1 MEVAPDKQNL
11 DRVFANTTFLID
23 FYQRDYRWTDEQVMR
38 LLDDVFFRFNDTYLR
53 LRHLDPSKETIAS
66 RYPWYYLNTYVT
78 NKVDG
83 NVYVVDGQQR
93 LTTISLI
100 LFKLRHI
107 GKAFESQL
115 VPWIDSKIAGYA
127 GFDRQFWMNHAD
139 NKPVQQAL
147 YDGQD
152 SHLNGTKG
160 ITAKNMVK
168 NYETISNWLDRELI
182 NKHIFET
189 FVFYFLD
196 RLVLIELSVEQT
208 DVPMLFEAINDRGM
222 RLRPHEILKG
232 KLLGQIDKREL
243 REDGYNE
250 LWERQ
255 AAKINSF
262 NEDQL
267 DDFFR
272 FYLKSK
278 FANTRREGQRFDG
291 DYHRE
296 MFAPDMDHNLGLS
309 HAPAKVKCFLKGEF
323 LYFSN
328 LYEKVLSNYRNR
340 NEEFV
345 HLNYSNLLDLDA
357 PFLLILS
364 ACNENDHDEDNKI
377 QEISYEIDRYFSLL
391 QLQNAYDSNDF
402 QDSLYEISKAI
413 REQPVEKFRCVFD
426 SQLKSAIA
434 ARRNVD
440 DAEPLSYASFKQ
452 IGINLYAR
460 FKRYFFARIEDFLAC
475 EMNLEMKHA
484 IRDLVT
490 RTGPKTGFHV
500 EHILSWND
508 NNLELFENDEDYF
521 EQERNRLGGILL
533 LKGRDNISSG
543 NETYSEKLKTYANTL
558 YWNQT
563 LRHDEYK
570 SKLDMT
576 AFIERYNLDM
586 QALDQFGPSELERRH
601 KLLFEMVKIIWR

>member
-23 FYQRDYRWTDEQVMR
+23 FYQRDYRWADEQVMR

-107 GKAFESQL
+107 GKAFDSQL
-115 VPWIDSKIAGYA
+115 VPWIDSKIAGHS
-127 GFDRQFWMNHAD
+127 GFDSQFWMNDAD
-139 NKPVQQAL
+139 NKSVQQAL

-152 SHLNGTKG
+152 FHLNGENG
-160 ITAKNMVK
+160 ITAKNMVN
-168 NYETISNWLDRELI
+168 NYETISNWLDRELK
-182 NKHIFET
+182 NKHVFET

-243 REDGYNE
+243 ERDGYND
-250 LWERQ
+250 LWECQ
-255 AAKINSF
+255 AAKINSYS
-262 NEDQL
+262 EDQL

-272 FYLKSK
+272 IYLKAK
-278 FANTRREGQRFDG
+278 YADTRGLGQRFDG

-296 MFAPDMDHNLGLS
+296 MFTLDMNNVLGLNHS
-309 HAPAKVKCFLKGEF
+309 PNRVKEFLKGDF
-323 LYFSN
+323 CYFSG
-328 LYEKVLSNYRNR
+328 LYEKVLAASVKLHPGF
-340 NEEFV
+340 E
-345 HLNYSNLLDLDA
+345 HLYFSRLLYIDA
-357 PFLLILS
+357 PFHLVLS
-364 ACNENDHDEDNKI
+364 ACVENDENEEEKI
-377 QEISYEIDRYFSLL
+377 RTIGYEVDRYFSLL

-402 QDSLYEISKAI
+402 QESLYIISKAI
-413 REQPVEKFRCVFD
+413 RGQPVENFRSVFD
-426 SQLKSAIA
+426 SQLRSAIA

-460 FKRYFFARIEDFLAC
+460 FKRYFFARIEDFLAR
-475 EMNLEMKHA
+475 EMNLEMKHT

-490 RTGPKTGFHV
+490 KTGPKTGFHV

-508 NNLELFENDEDYF
+508 DNLELFGNDEDYF

-543 NETYSEKLKTYANTL
+543 NEPYSEKLKTYANTL

-563 LRHDEYK
+563 LRHDEFK

-576 AFIERYNLDM
+576 AFIKKYGLDM
-586 QALDQFGPSELERRH
+586 QALEQFGPSELERRH
-601 KLLFEMVKIIWR
+601 KLLFDMVRIIWR